1 MTSLASSTSKD
12 VRLISIVSLVHLF
25 SHFYQLTL
33 APVFPLIKAEMG
45 LTNVELGFLVTVFFI
60 ASALFQTPAG
70 FLVDRFG
77 ARPVLLI
84 GLGIL
89 SLSVTCYSLAPNY
102 QVFLVLTFL
111 AGMGNSVFHPA
122 DYSLMNNFVSP
133 RLMGRAFSFHTN
145 GGHFGFALGPAVMA
159 LLAANMG
166 WRDAAA
172 LVGLTGVALTLIL
185 VIGGARLFEGSQSDL
200 FPKEEA
206 KDSGPRESATSISV
220 LLKPSVIAFFIFFTV
235 LAMGLIGMQNF
246 TPTALVA
253 GRDFDLVTAA
263 GALSGFLFGAPIGIF
278 VGGYAADKFQRQDLL
293 ALTCII
299 TAGIFVFLVPV
310 LQFEGPIL
318 TIQFFIAGIFFGFA
332 LPNRDM
338 VVRASTPKGA
348 SGRVFG
354 FVYGGLDTGAAITP
368 AIYGWFVDLGR
379 PDWVFTSSGILMT
392 IAALIIFTTARL
404 VQKQSLAKG

>member
-1 MTSLASSTSKD
+1 MTSVVSGTRKD
-12 VRLISIVSLVHLF
+12 VKLISVISVVHLF

-33 APVFPLIKAEMG
+33 APVFPLIKVEMG
-45 LTNVELGFLVTVFFI
+45 LTNVELGFLVSVFFI
-60 ASALFQTPAG
+60 ASALCQTPAG

-77 ARPVLLI
+77 ARPILLG
-84 GLGIL
+84 GLGML
-89 SLSVTCYSLAPNY
+89 SLAVTGYSLAPNY
-102 QVFLVLTFL
+102 EMFLVLTFL

-122 DYSLMNNFVSP
+122 DYSLMNNLVSP
-133 RLMGRAFSFHTN
+133 HMMGRAFSFHTN

-159 LLAANMG
+159 LLAASIG

-172 LVGLTGVALTLIL
+172 AVGLVGVVLTVVL
-185 VIGGARLFEGSQSDL
+185 VIAGAKLFEGSQSV
-200 FPKEEA
+200 KEAEPNA
-206 KDSGPRESATSISV
+206 ENKSESDVSTTSISV
-220 LLKPSVIAFFIFFTV
+220 LFRPSIIAFFLFFTI

-253 GRDFDLVTAA
+253 GRGFDLVSAS
-263 GALSGFLFGAPIGIF
+263 GALTGFLFGAPIGIF
-278 VGGYAADKFQRQDLL
+278 IGGMLADKIRHQDIV
-293 ALTCII
+293 ALSCII
-299 TAGIFVFLVPV
+299 VAGVLVFLIPV
-310 LQFEGPIL
+310 LELSGVIL
-318 TIQFFIAGIFFGFA
+318 TIQFFLAGIFFGLA

-379 PDWVFTSSGILMT
+379 PDWVFFSSGVLLS
-392 IAALIIFTTARL
+392 IAALIIFATARA
-404 VQKQSLAKG
+404 VKARS

>member
-1 MTSLASSTSKD
+1 MTSVVSATRKD
-12 VRLISIVSLVHLF
+12 VRLISVISVVHLF

-33 APVFPLIKAEMG
+33 APVFPLIKVEMG

-77 ARPVLLI
+77 ARPILLG
-84 GLGIL
+84 GLGML
-89 SLSVTCYSLAPNY
+89 SLAVTGYSLAPNY
-102 QVFLVLTFL
+102 EMFLILTFL

-122 DYSLMNNFVSP
+122 DYSLMNNLISP
-133 RLMGRAFSFHTN
+133 HLMGRAFSYHTN

-159 LLAANMG
+159 LLAASFG
-166 WRDAAA
+166 WRDAAMA
-172 LVGLTGVALTLIL
+172 VGLVGVVLTIVL
-185 VIGGARLFEGSQSDL
+185 VIGGAKLFEGSQSQEETQTKKDETTQ
-200 FPKEEA
+200 KEV
-206 KDSGPRESATSISV
+206 SSTSIAV
-220 LLKPSVIAFFIFFTV
+220 LLRPSIIAFFLFFTI

-253 GRDFDLVTAA
+253 GRGFDLVSAS
-263 GALSGFLFGAPIGIF
+263 GALTGFLIGAPIGIF
-278 VGGYAADKFQRQDLL
+278 FGGYAADKIKHQDVV
-293 ALTCII
+293 ALICII
-299 TAGIFVFLVPV
+299 VAGILIFLVPV
-310 LQFEGPIL
+310 LELSGLIL
-318 TIQFFIAGIFFGFA
+318 TFQFFLAGIFFGTA

-379 PDWVFTSSGILMT
+379 PDWVFFSSGVLLS
-392 IAALIIFTTARL
+392 IAAFIIFATARA
-404 VQKQSLAKG
+404 VRARN

>member
-1 MTSLASSTSKD
+1 MTSVVRDTRKD
-12 VRLISIVSLVHLF
+12 IKLISVISVVHLF

-33 APVFPLIKAEMG
+33 APVFPLIKVEMG
-45 LTNVELGFLVTVFFI
+45 LTNVELGLLVTVFFI

-77 ARPVLLI
+77 ARPILLG
-84 GLGIL
+84 GLGLL
-89 SLSVTCYSLAPNY
+89 SLAVTGYSLAPNY

-122 DYSLMNNFVSP
+122 DYSLMNNLISP
-133 RLMGRAFSFHTN
+133 HLMGRAFSFHTN

-159 LLAANMG
+159 ILAASIG

-172 LVGLTGVALTLIL
+172 AVGLVGVGLTVVL
-185 VIGGARLFEGSQSDL
+185 VIGGAKIFVGSQSA
-200 FPKEEA
+200 KEAEPEA
-206 KDSGPRESATSISV
+206 KEISESDVSATSISV
-220 LLKPSVIAFFIFFTV
+220 LLRPSIIAFFLFFTI

-253 GRDFDLVTAA
+253 GRGFDLVSAS
-263 GALSGFLFGAPIGIF
+263 GALTGFLFGAPIGIF
-278 VGGYAADKFQRQDLL
+278 IGGYAADKIKQQDIV
-293 ALTCII
+293 ALFCII
-299 TAGIFVFLVPV
+299 IAGVLVFLVP
-310 LQFEGPIL
+310 LLLLSGWLL
-318 TIQFFIAGIFFGFA
+318 TVQFFLAGIFFGLA

-379 PDWVFTSSGILMT
+379 PDWVFFSSGVLLS
-392 IAALIIFTTARL
+392 IAALIIFATARA
-404 VQKQSLAKG
+404 VRARG